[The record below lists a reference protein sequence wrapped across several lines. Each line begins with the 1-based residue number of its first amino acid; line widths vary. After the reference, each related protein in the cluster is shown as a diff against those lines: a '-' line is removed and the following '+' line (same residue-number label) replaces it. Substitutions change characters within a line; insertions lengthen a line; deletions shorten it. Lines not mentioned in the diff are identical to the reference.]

1 MEKDSVYKW
10 LSVDK
15 GGKPGHLHGSLL
27 GVRPT
32 VVGSLRADRLYVNP
46 GHVLENYYPRHLST
60 NKIKA
65 IMEDGRKQVYLLTNR
80 DNDTTTKAVYSDI
93 RMALKEYHELYDQCI
108 KQGYT
113 GYETSLYDDLTFKKN
128 AKLTNKQDGH
138 VVRLNLE
145 RVEYIGFQA
154 DKPQEDRDGHKPIHF
169 TDADKSTAGEEVGN
183 D

>member
-1 MEKDSVYKW
+1 MEKDSEYKW
-10 LSVDK
+10 LPVDK

-32 VVGSLRADRLYVNP
+32 VVGSLRADRLYVTP
-46 GHVLENYYPRHLST
+46 GHVLENYYPIHLST

-80 DNDTTTKAVYSDI
+80 DNGTTTKAVYSDI
-93 RMALKEYHELYDQCI
+93 RMALKEYYELYDQCI

-113 GYETSLYDDLTFKKN
+113 RYETTLYDDLTFKKN

-154 DKPQEDRDGHKPIHF
+154 DKPQEGRDGHKPIHF

>member
-1 MEKDSVYKW
+1 
-10 LSVDK
+10 
-15 GGKPGHLHGSLL
+15 
-27 GVRPT
+27 
-32 VVGSLRADRLYVNP
+32 
-46 GHVLENYYPRHLST
+46 
-60 NKIKA
+60 
-65 IMEDGRKQVYLLTNR
+65 MEDGRKQVYLLTNR

-154 DKPQEDRDGHKPIHF
+154 DKPQEDGHKPIHF